1 MYPDPDNFRPDRWLD
16 PKFPTTYK
24 EPLSK
29 FPNLQNFSC
38 FGFGRRICPGQN
50 IAEWSLHILTARIA
64 WAGSILKKRGSDGNE
79 LPLPLYDYTKGFNT
93 QPEHFGFDMI
103 ARSQQRHEAIKES
116 LNEARSRRPA

>member
-1 MYPDPDNFRPDRWLD
+1 LYPDPDNFRPDRWLD

-29 FPNLQNFSC
+29 FPNLQNYSC

-50 IAEWSLHILTARIA
+50 IAERSLHILTARVA
-64 WAGSILKKRGSDGNE
+64 WSGSIVRKRNVNGME

-93 QPEHFGFDMI
+93 QPEHFDFDMVP
-103 ARSQQRHEAIKES
+103 RSQARLAAIRES
-116 LNEARSRRPA
+116 LREARSKRPQ